1 MVLIK
6 KYGVWL
12 ALLFT
17 LAVTVWVSQQEKTE
31 ELVTATG
38 KNAEALNDEK
48 KVKLTQR
55 ELHKSEATETKQD
68 SQFMTKP
75 VDSGIQRSLDN
86 DVPKNIFT
94 PFVTIQNNPDINA
107 DSAITSPANPFV
119 YAGKIIEDGA
129 LVVFLIDGEK
139 SHAVKSGDVIEDIWE
154 VKSITPPTMTLKYIP
169 LKIEIQMEIGA
180 NS

>member
-17 LAVTVWVSQQEKTE
+17 LAVTVWVSQQEEAE
-31 ELVTATG
+31 ELVVAIG
-38 KNAEALNDEK
+38 KDAVALNGDK
-48 KVKLTQR
+48 KVRLTQQ
-55 ELHKSEATETKQD
+55 ELNKADATETKRG
-68 SQFMTKP
+68 SQTVSLP
-75 VDSGIQRSLDN
+75 TDLGIQRSLDN

-94 PFVTIQNNPDINA
+94 PFVTMQNNPDMNA
-107 DSAITSPANPFV
+107 EPAITLPANPFV
-119 YAGKIIEDGA
+119 YAGKIIEDGT

-139 SHAVKSGDVIEDIWE
+139 SHAVKSGDVIEDIWK

-169 LKIEIQMEIGA
+169 LKFEIQMEIGA

>member
-1 MVLIK
+1 MALMK

-17 LAVTVWVSQQEKTE
+17 VAVTIWISQQEE
-31 ELVTATG
+31 ADELVGAVSKSAKALDG
-38 KNAEALNDEK
+38 KKKLRVTHLALNNID
-48 KVKLTQR
+48 
-55 ELHKSEATETKQD
+55 ATETKQGGQAVSLPAD
-68 SQFMTKP
+68 L
-75 VDSGIQRSLDN
+75 GIQRSLDN

-94 PFVTIQNNPDINA
+94 PFVSIQNNQDMNA
-107 DSAITSPANPFV
+107 EPAITSPANPFV
-119 YAGKIIEDGA
+119 YAGKIIEDGL